1 MKIAFMLPS
10 LGMVGVETAFENLLA
25 GLSSMAHVDI
35 TVYRQR
41 PLSEQVQLDWFKNH
55 PSIKTVNYYPLA
67 DWFEN
72 LRSRCKN
79 FPLKQ
84 LRKIVFSL
92 YKKYRNIYMSHC
104 ISKTAP
110 DIVIDYVG
118 GDSLKLVKV
127 LHNIPTMVV
136 LHGAVRSYSVARMQQ
151 LKIYDKI
158 LVLSQFAVT
167 DIKKRYPQYKDKIV
181 QCYNALDMAAV
192 CKSYAQRDIASLG
205 QYFLS
210 VSRIDPDKD
219 IITIIKAFDAFWST
233 NSGPN
238 CNLVIIGDGSDKAK
252 LETFSKKL
260 PAANNI
266 IFLGKIDRP
275 YDYINGAIAHV
286 LSSYSE
292 ALPTTIIESAAVGTL
307 NIASDCP
314 DGPREMLLAGKG
326 GILFQ
331 PGHVSELAEI
341 MDAVWNKR
349 VDTQLLVTNMTKSLE
364 RFAPQVVAQKFLEL
378 VNQTI
383 QQVK

>member
-1 MKIAFMLPS
+1 
-10 LGMVGVETAFENLLA
+10 
-25 GLSSMAHVDI
+25 
-35 TVYRQR
+35 
-41 PLSEQVQLDWFKNH
+41 
-55 PSIKTVNYYPLA
+55 
-67 DWFEN
+67 
-72 LRSRCKN
+72 
-79 FPLKQ
+79 
-84 LRKIVFSL
+84 
-92 YKKYRNIYMSHC
+92 
-104 ISKTAP
+104 
-110 DIVIDYVG
+110 
-118 GDSLKLVKV
+118 
-127 LHNIPTMVV
+127 
-136 LHGAVRSYSVARMQQ
+136 
-151 LKIYDKI
+151 
-158 LVLSQFAVT
+158 
-167 DIKKRYPQYKDKIV
+167 
-181 QCYNALDMAAV
+181 MAAV